1 MSDQFEFTVA
11 RQEDVISVEGPAAG
25 EVMRALFTRVLPAGH
40 LEYHRWEGGQSA
52 VAACWFPPD
61 RLELRIPVG
70 SEALTLKSYLE
81 ELRRRT
87 RRPTPVEGRIRQL
100 ITRLEAWSYAD
111 SDVGA
116 GPAESMANDLRAL
129 SLDAPSELARRAIRQ
144 AQDALDDGMPAEVV
158 AGALYR
164 VLREVEDEG
173 RGQASGLEPSGSG

>member
-1 MSDQFEFTVA
+1 MSGQFEFTVS
-11 RQEDVISVEGPAAG
+11 RQEDLITVEGPAAA
-25 EVMRALFTRVLPAGH
+25 EVMRALFKLALKAGR
-40 LEYHRWEGGQSA
+40 LEYHRWDGGQSM

-61 RLELRIPVG
+61 RLEVRVPAGAEAASLRTH
-70 SEALTLKSYLE
+70 LLQ
-81 ELRRRT
+81 LRRRIS
-87 RRPTPVEGRIRQL
+87 RPTPFGDRVLTL

-129 SLDAPSELARRAIRQ
+129 SLTAPSEDARRAIRQ

-164 VLREVEDEG
+164 VLRELEG
-173 RGQASGLEPSGSG
+173 ETGGQASGLGPSGSG